1 MIISVITGIAAG
13 ALHVVGGADHL
24 VAMAPSGIRHPR
36 AALRNGLAWGIG
48 HSAGV
53 LILSSFAILIKD
65 FSNIERMSTLAE
77 FFVGVTLLVV
87 GILAIKTS
95 VRFNIHT
102 HSHQHE
108 HGYKHDHVH
117 VHFLGRKKHLSHQH
131 ALTSLGVLHGLA
143 GASHL
148 LAVIPALA
156 LPPLEAVL
164 YMVAY
169 LLSAIFTMG
178 IFLCAISLA
187 YGRIGKKSLPLM
199 IRLTGVLSVLTGFIW
214 IQKTSLF
221 SIF

>member
-1 MIISVITGIAAG
+1 
-13 ALHVVGGADHL
+13 
-24 VAMAPSGIRHPR
+24 
-36 AALRNGLAWGIG
+36 LRNGLAWGIG